1 MSDKLREKI
10 AEITDSKNLQLRL
23 VDAVKKISDKQE
35 EINKLTDKIDILTK
49 EYELKIKSLEVELK
63 KLKTSKTLF
72 SDIKDKE
79 SKQRLILML
88 RARQFNKRAIL
99 KHIESNSIDG
109 IDEELVEYTINNIKT
124 LSPELEAYFLE
135 QQTIFNE
142 KVKVNTSYIKKIIED
157 TLIDSLDDINYFIA
171 QEKEKP
177 EPDVQL
183 IKQLIAERKD
193 IASKFNGLLGNL
205 VEEEKE
211 APIVNLEIQKLK
223 DDIDRKSENIVKFN
237 LDGITIISNED
248 DIN

>member
-1 MSDKLREKI
+1 MSDALRDKI

-49 EYELKIKSLEVELK
+49 EYELKIKSLEVDLK
-63 KLKTSKTLF
+63 KLRTSKTLF

-79 SKQRLILML
+79 GKQRLILML

-211 APIVNLEIQKLK
+211 APIVNLEIQQLQNEMKERNDK
-223 DDIDRKSENIVKFN
+223 IIKFGVSNVK
-237 LDGITIISNED
+237 TV
-248 DIN
+248 

>member
-1 MSDKLREKI
+1 MFC
-10 AEITDSKNLQLRL
+10 
-23 VDAVKKISDKQE
+23 V
-35 EINKLTDKIDILTK
+35 
-49 EYELKIKSLEVELK
+49 
-63 KLKTSKTLF
+63 F
-72 SDIKDKE
+72 
-79 SKQRLILML
+79 
-88 RARQFNKRAIL
+88 
-99 KHIESNSIDG
+99 G
-109 IDEELVEYTINNIKT
+109 IGERNNIKT

-211 APIVNLEIQKLK
+211 APIVNLEIQQLK
-223 DDIDRKSENIVKFN
+223 DDIDRKNENIVKFN
-237 LDGITIISNED
+237 LEGITIISNED